1 MAKLISAKD
10 IEAAAAA
17 GQRTVTF
24 GSGQIVT
31 PAAKDRARELGITIV
46 GANGASAP
54 AAPAQPSG
62 QPTSAPVSQP
72 AASAAPTPPPM
83 FVPVSPP
90 SAPSA
95 PGEPTFIPPS
105 QATYPPPT
113 QPVVQGPVTAPPP
126 PPTAGG
132 ITDLRVE
139 VDDRDNPVY
148 FESPVI
154 DNLFNIT
161 LELGAALWVVKD
173 RLRVIEELLDQ
184 KGILTTEQIERYR
197 TPPEREREVRAKRD
211 QFIERIYKSIRDNPG

>member
-10 IEAAAAA
+10 IEAAAAS

-46 GANGASAP
+46 GGNGASAP
-54 AAPAQPSG
+54 SAPTQPS
-62 QPTSAPVSQP
+62 
-72 AASAAPTPPPM
+72 PPPM
-83 FVPVSPP
+83 FVPVAPP
-90 SAPSA
+90 TPPPAA
-95 PGEPTFIPPS
+95 GEPTFIPPS
-105 QATYPPPT
+105 QATYTPPSQPT
-113 QPVVQGPVTAPPP
+113 VQGPVTAPPP

-132 ITDLRVE
+132 ITQLKVE

-173 RLRVIEELLDQ
+173 RLRVVEELLDQ

>member
-10 IEAAAAA
+10 IEAAAAS

-46 GANGASAP
+46 GGNGASAP
-54 AAPAQPSG
+54 SAPAQPS
-62 QPTSAPVSQP
+62 
-72 AASAAPTPPPM
+72 PPPM
-83 FVPVSPP
+83 FVPVSQP
-90 SAPSA
+90 APSPTA
-95 PGEPTFIPPS
+95 GAPTFIPPS
-105 QATYPPPT
+105 QATYPPPS
-113 QPVVQGPVTAPPP
+113 QPTVQGPVTAPPP

-132 ITDLRVE
+132 ITQLKVE

-173 RLRVIEELLDQ
+173 RLRVVEELLDQ

>member
-10 IEAAAAA
+10 IEAAAAS
-17 GQRTVTF
+17 GQRTVSF
-24 GSGQIVT
+24 GAGQIVT

-46 GANGASAP
+46 AANGAAAPPQPNGQTMFVPVTAP
-54 AAPAQPSG
+54 AAP
-62 QPTSAPVSQP
+62 P
-72 AASAAPTPPPM
+72 A
-83 FVPVSPP
+83 
-90 SAPSA
+90 
-95 PGEPTFIPPS
+95 GEPTFTPPS
-105 QATYPPPT
+105 QATFTPPSQPT
-113 QPVVQGPVTAPPP
+113 IQGPVTAPPP
-126 PPTAGG
+126 PQTQGG
-132 ITDLRVE
+132 ITQLRVE

-154 DNLFNIT
+154 DNLFNIS